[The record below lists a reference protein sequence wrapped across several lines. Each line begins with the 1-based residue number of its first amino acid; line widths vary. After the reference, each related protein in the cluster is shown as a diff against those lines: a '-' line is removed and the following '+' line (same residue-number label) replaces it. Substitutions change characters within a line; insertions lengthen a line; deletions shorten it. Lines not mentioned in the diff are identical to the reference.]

1 MKIIKNALINSVL
14 AIAYIAIVASAIFNG
29 EKLFGSDKSVFVPIM
44 MLCLLVFSVAL
55 MGVLVFGRPVM
66 WYLDGAKKEAV
77 KLLLCTLGFILA
89 ALVIF
94 LLVLVFA

>member
-29 EKLFGSDKSVFVPIM
+29 EKLFGPDESIFVPIM
-44 MLCLLVFSVAL
+44 MLSLLVFSVAM
-55 MGVLVFGRPVM
+55 MGVLIFGRPVM
-66 WYLDGAKKEAV
+66 WYLDGAKKEAI
-77 KLLLCTLGFILA
+77 KLLFYTLGFILV

-94 LLVLVFA
+94 LLVIIV

>member
-1 MKIIKNALINSVL
+1 MKIIKNALTNSVL
-14 AIAYIAIVASAIFNG
+14 VVAYILIIATFMNNAENMFGPANEFMAAIT
-29 EKLFGSDKSVFVPIM
+29 
-44 MLCLLVFSVAL
+44 MLSLLVFSVAL

-94 LLVLVFA
+94 LLILILK

>member
-14 AIAYIAIVASAIFNG
+14 AIAYIAIVATFMNNAEKIVGQADNIISAMTF
-29 EKLFGSDKSVFVPIM
+29 LS
-44 MLCLLVFSVAL
+44 LLVFSVAV

-66 WYLDGAKKEAV
+66 WYLDGAKKEAM
-77 KLLLCTLGFILA
+77 KLLFCTLGFIFI

-94 LLVLVFA
+94 LLILIA